1 MWATVI
7 AVPIFLGEADP
18 VAGGRALSR
27 GPKTTTVP
35 GGLIP
40 EPLLG
45 AVFRI
50 GPFHRVCEVCHRRP
64 PTGDSS
70 AWGSVLWAADRHL
83 RSPTPRQKS
92 GKGRHCVRAPQS
104 VQTPAVYA
112 CFPETSLCS
121 PENDVFLLPPGL
133 ENANLEII
141 LKELTPVPHPT
152 EVLIIR
158 PGVWPGHRHLLQVL
172 QVTRTCS
179 RV

>member
-27 GPKTTTVP
+27 GPNTTAVP

-50 GPFHRVCEVCHRRP
+50 GPFHKGVRSLSPQATRGGFVCVGFRAVGCGQTP
-64 PTGDSS
+64 PLTDT
-70 AWGSVLWAADRHL
+70 
-83 RSPTPRQKS
+83 PTEE
-92 GKGRHCVRAPQS
+92 GKGRHCVRARQS

-121 PENDVFLLPPGL
+121 PGNDVFLLPPGL

-158 PGVWPGHRHLLQVL
+158 PGVWPGHRHLL
-172 QVTRTCS
+172 
-179 RV
+179 